1 MKFSTVAAALV
12 AGTALTTAAPAPVPA
27 SPEAGIIRV
36 PITKRAANLRK
47 GNSTQVDFTKVS
59 AHLGQLRA
67 KYQQNLENFKA
78 NTGKDHPLRVALPAH
93 KRSTGTVS
101 LSDVSEN
108 LWVGTIAYG
117 TPAQSIKID
126 FDTGSADT
134 LVNPGAYSPG
144 SSSTSKKTS
153 KTFSTAYGDGTTA
166 RGTVYTDVV
175 RIGGL
180 SASNTAIGRSS
191 SQFVTPS
198 QEGGNQGI
206 SGMSYPALAAFGS
219 NYPPFFDSLH
229 NAGVLSAFEFSF
241 KLGSSGSDLYLGGY
255 NPNDISGSPTW
266 VSVDSNQGFWQV
278 PASATYYGSFESIV
292 DTGTTLIVAPTS
304 DAEDYFDSIGAEART
319 YSGTVYGAYDCNSP
333 PPVSFSYGGKRIALD
348 SQAITIGTDDDGAC
362 LLSVVGEDTGLNAWI
377 SGDAFLRN
385 TLAIFDR
392 SNNRVGFATRS
403 AGPQ

>member
-1 MKFSTVAAALV
+1 MKFSTVAAAIV
-12 AGTALTTAAPAPVPA
+12 AGAALISAAPAPAPTTKEIA
-27 SPEAGIIRV
+27 PIRI
-36 PITKRAANLRK
+36 PITKRAATLRK

-59 AHLGQLRA
+59 KHLGQLRT
-67 KYQQNLENFKA
+67 KYQQNLDNFKA

-144 SSSTSKKTS
+144 SSSTSSRTS
-153 KTFSTAYGDGTTA
+153 KTFSTSYGDGTTA
-166 RGTVYTDVV
+166 QGTVYTDVV

-180 SASNTAIGRSS
+180 SASNTAIGLSN
-191 SQFVTPS
+191 SQFPIRY
-198 QEGGNQGI
+198 GI
-206 SGMSYPALAAFGS
+206 SGLSFPNIAAFGS
-219 NYPPFFDSLH
+219 SYPPWIDSLH

-241 KLGSSGSDLYLGGY
+241 KLGSSGSDLYIGGY

-266 VSVDSNQGFWQV
+266 VSVDSNEGFWQV
-278 PASATYYGSFESIV
+278 PASADYFGSFESIV

-304 DAEDYFDSIGAEART
+304 DAEDYFSSIGVEART
-319 YSGTVYGAYDCNSP
+319 YSGTVYGAYNCDSP
-333 PPVSFSYGGKRIALD
+333 PPVSFNYGGKRIALD

-392 SNNRVGFATRS
+392 SNSRVGFATRS
-403 AGPQ
+403 SGPQ